1 MSESSK
7 QKPVDLT
14 ATIHLNQLRSVPD
27 AVNANNSENS
37 TSFEQNYLN
46 QLKKL
51 PPDTQAVIEKLK
63 EDQALLVIS
72 KGPGIGARF
81 LVNKPEIYIGREM
94 KNDVVLDD
102 ITVSRSHVVIKID
115 NVSNSLSL
123 KDLGSLNG
131 TYVNSVIRAQ
141 SVLKPG
147 DEIQIGKFHLNI
159 FTKTAKKLTN

>member
-37 TSFEQNYLN
+37 TSFEQDYLN

-72 KGPGIGARF
+72 KGPGTGARF

-115 NVSNSLSL
+115 NASNSLSL

>member
-51 PPDTQAVIEKLK
+51 PADTQAVIEKLK

>member
-1 MSESSK
+1 MSERSK

-14 ATIHLNQLRSVPD
+14 ATIHLNQLRAVPD
-27 AVNANNSENS
+27 GKVANNLKDSS
-37 TSFEQNYLN
+37 SIEQNYLN
-46 QLKKL
+46 QVKKL
-51 PPDTQAVIEKLK
+51 PADTQAVIEKLK
-63 EDQALLVIS
+63 GDQALLVIS

-81 LVNKPEIYIGREM
+81 LVDKPEIYIGREM

-102 ITVSRSHVVIKID
+102 ITVSRSHVVIKSD
-115 NVSNSLSL
+115 SVSNSFSL

-141 SVLKPG
+141 TVLKPG

>member
-27 AVNANNSENS
+27 AVNSNNSENS

-102 ITVSRSHVVIKID
+102 ITVSRSHVVLKID
-115 NVSNSLSL
+115 NVSNSFSL

>member
-1 MSESSK
+1 VSESSK

-51 PPDTQAVIEKLK
+51 PADTQAVIEKLK